1 VIHARGLRE
10 LAERLRELARLLRSG
25 GGAPEDAL
33 RGLTSPAALMAL
45 TRALPLP
52 LYTRVAG
59 AIMRLHAV
67 PRGQADRERLAAELE
82 EAARVLEEALGRP
95 AGGRAG

>member
-1 VIHARGLRE
+1 MIPARELRA
-10 LAERLRELARLLRSG
+10 LAERLRELAVLLRSG

-33 RGLTSPAALMAL
+33 RELTSPAALMAL
-45 TRALPLP
+45 TRALPLS

-59 AIMRLHAV
+59 ALMRLHAGLQ
-67 PRGQADRERLAAELE
+67 GQADRERLAAELE